1 MDWKYLYT
9 SFEGRIPRS
18 SFWIGILVILGIS
31 IVLSVVD
38 GIAGLQFGQG
48 VGILSTIFA
57 IICIYPAVA
66 LYAKRWHDRN
76 KSGWWTLIGFV
87 PIIGAIWI
95 IVELGCLRGTVGQ
108 NTYGADPLGG

>member
-9 SFEGRIPRS
+9 SFEGRIARS
-18 SFWIGILVILGIS
+18 TFWVGILVILGIS
-31 IVLSVVD
+31 IVLNVIDAV
-38 GIAGLQFGQG
+38 AGLQFGGG
-48 VGILSTIFA
+48 VGILGTIFA
-57 IICIYPAVA
+57 IAAIYPAIA

-95 IVELGCLRGTVGQ
+95 IVELGCLRGTEGA
-108 NTYGADPLGG
+108 NTYGADPLA

>member
-18 SFWIGILVILGIS
+18 SFWIGVLVIWGVF

-38 GIAGLQFGQG
+38 AMAGLQAEG
-48 VGILSTIFA
+48 VGILSIIFA
-57 IICIYPAVA
+57 IGSIYPAIA

-76 KSGWWTLIGFV
+76 KSGWWTLIAFV
-87 PIIGAIWI
+87 PIIGAIWLL
-95 IVELGCLRGTVGQ
+95 VELGCLRGTAGQ